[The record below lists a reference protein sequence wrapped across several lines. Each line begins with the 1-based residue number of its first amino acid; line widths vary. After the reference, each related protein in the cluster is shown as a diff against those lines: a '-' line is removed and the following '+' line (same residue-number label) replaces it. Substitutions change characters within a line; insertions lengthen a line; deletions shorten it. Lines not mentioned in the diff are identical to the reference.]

1 MDDIFTKDKLQIAI
15 PVLFG
20 AIYFS
25 AFKNGKQTC
34 DRYFLNYFLYLLMSL
49 ALYYYTMNEV
59 DINLKGL
66 SIIVFVG
73 LMGCLIGFY
82 MVENIYLKHL
92 LWIILIVCL
101 GIISKRFYEKFNK
114 EDIKDALKKLIIIL
128 IVCVLMALTF
138 PHLLK
143 PKVEI
148 ILTFALLI
156 TILLRLID
164 HFFYDKKYSKT
175 YSKTLTY
182 VVVFIFSA
190 FIMYDT
196 KRVIEFSKQCVDG
209 KTGYLENVFDMFLNV
224 TVMFENLLKLGE

>member
-1 MDDIFTKDKLQIAI
+1 MDEIFTKEKLQIAI

-49 ALYYYTMNEV
+49 ALYYYTVNEV
-59 DINLKGL
+59 NIDLKGL
-66 SIIVFVG
+66 SFIVFIGVI
-73 LMGCLIGFY
+73 GCLFAFH
-82 MVENIYLKHL
+82 MVENVYLKHL
-92 LWIILIVCL
+92 LWLILIVCL

-114 EDIKDALKKLIIIL
+114 EDIKDTLKKLIIIL
-128 IVCVLMALTF
+128 IVCVLLALTF

-143 PKVEI
+143 PKMEI
-148 ILTFALLI
+148 ILVFALLI
-156 TILLRLID
+156 TIILRLID

-175 YSKTLTY
+175 LTY
-182 VVVFIFSA
+182 VVVFIFSG

-196 KRVIEFSKQCVDG
+196 KRVIEFSKKCVDG
-209 KTGYLENVFDMFLNV
+209 KTGYLDNVLDMFLNI
-224 TVMFENLLKLGE
+224 TNMLQNLLELEE

>member
-1 MDDIFTKDKLQIAI
+1 MDEIFTKEKLQIAI

-49 ALYYYTMNEV
+49 ALYYYTVNEV
-59 DINLKGL
+59 NIDLKGL
-66 SIIVFVG
+66 SIIVFIGVI
-73 LMGCLIGFY
+73 GCLFAFH
-82 MVENIYLKHL
+82 MVENVYLKHL
-92 LWIILIVCL
+92 LWLILIVCL

-128 IVCVLMALTF
+128 IVCVLLALTF

-143 PKVEI
+143 PKMEI
-148 ILTFALLI
+148 ILVFALLI
-156 TILLRLID
+156 TIILRLID
-164 HFFYDKKYSKT
+164 HFFYDKEYSKT
-175 YSKTLTY
+175 ITY
-182 VVVFIFSA
+182 VVVFLFSG

-196 KRVIEFSKQCVDG
+196 KRVIEFSKKCVDG
-209 KTGYLENVFDMFLNV
+209 KTGYLDNVLDMFLNI
-224 TVMFENLLKLGE
+224 TNMLQNLLELEE

>member
-1 MDDIFTKDKLQIAI
+1 MDEIFTKEKLQIAI

-59 DINLKGL
+59 NIDLKGL
-66 SIIVFVG
+66 SIIVFIGVI
-73 LMGCLIGFY
+73 GCLFAFH
-82 MVENIYLKHL
+82 MVENVYLKHL
-92 LWIILIVCL
+92 LWLILIVCL

-128 IVCVLMALTF
+128 IVCVLLALTF

-143 PKVEI
+143 PKMEI
-148 ILTFALLI
+148 ILVFALLI
-156 TILLRLID
+156 TIILRLID
-164 HFFYDKKYSKT
+164 HFFYDKEYSKT
-175 YSKTLTY
+175 ITY
-182 VVVFIFSA
+182 VVVFLFSG

-196 KRVIEFSKQCVDG
+196 KRVIEFSKKCVDG
-209 KTGYLENVFDMFLNV
+209 KTGYLDNVLDMFLNI
-224 TVMFENLLKLGE
+224 TNMLQNLLELEE

>member
-1 MDDIFTKDKLQIAI
+1 MDEIFAKEKLQIAI

-59 DINLKGL
+59 NINLKGL
-66 SIIVFVG
+66 SIIVFIGVI
-73 LMGCLIGFY
+73 GCLFAFH

-128 IVCVLMALTF
+128 IVCVLLALTF

-143 PKVEI
+143 PKMEI
-148 ILTFALLI
+148 ILVFALLI

-175 YSKTLTY
+175 LTY

-196 KRVIEFSKQCVDG
+196 KRVVEFSKKCVDG
-209 KTGYLENVFDMFLNV
+209 KTGYLENVLDMFLNL
-224 TVMFENLLKLGE
+224 TSMLQNLLKLEE

>member
-1 MDDIFTKDKLQIAI
+1 MDKIFTKDKLQIAI

-59 DINLKGL
+59 DINFKGL
-66 SIIVFVG
+66 SIIVFIG
-73 LMGCLIGFY
+73 LIACLFAFY

-128 IVCVLMALTF
+128 IVCVLMAITF

-143 PKVEI
+143 PRIEV
-148 ILTFALLI
+148 ILIFALLI
-156 TILLRLID
+156 TVLLRLID

-175 YSKTLTY
+175 LTY
-182 VVVFIFSA
+182 IVVFIFSA

-196 KRVIEFSKQCVDG
+196 KRVIEFSKKCVDG
-209 KTGYLENVFDMFLNV
+209 NTGYLDNVFDMFLNI
-224 TVMFENLLKLGE
+224 TVMLENLLKLGE

>member
-1 MDDIFTKDKLQIAI
+1 MDEIFTKEKLQIAI

-66 SIIVFVG
+66 SIIVFIGVI
-73 LMGCLIGFY
+73 GCLFAFH

-143 PKVEI
+143 PKIEI
-148 ILTFALLI
+148 ILIFALLI
-156 TILLRLID
+156 TILLRVID
-164 HFFYDKKYSKT
+164 YLFYDKK

-196 KRVIEFSKQCVDG
+196 KRVIEFSKKCVDG
-209 KTGYLENVFDMFLNV
+209 NTGYLDNVFDMFLNV
-224 TVMFENLLKLGE
+224 TVMFENLLKLEE

>member
-1 MDDIFTKDKLQIAI
+1 MDEIFTKGKLQIAI

-59 DINLKGL
+59 NINLKGL
-66 SIIVFVG
+66 SIIAFIGVI
-73 LMGCLIGFY
+73 GCLIAFY
-82 MVENIYLKHL
+82 MVENVYLKHL
-92 LWIILIVCL
+92 LWLILIVCI

-128 IVCVLMALTF
+128 IVCVLLALTF
-138 PHLLK
+138 PHVLK
-143 PKVEI
+143 PKIEV
-148 ILTFALLI
+148 ILIFALLI
-156 TILLRLID
+156 TLLLRLID
-164 HFFYDKKYSKT
+164 HFFYDKK

-196 KRVIEFSKQCVDG
+196 KRVIEFSKKCVDG
-209 KTGYLENVFDMFLNV
+209 KTGYLDNVFDMFLNV